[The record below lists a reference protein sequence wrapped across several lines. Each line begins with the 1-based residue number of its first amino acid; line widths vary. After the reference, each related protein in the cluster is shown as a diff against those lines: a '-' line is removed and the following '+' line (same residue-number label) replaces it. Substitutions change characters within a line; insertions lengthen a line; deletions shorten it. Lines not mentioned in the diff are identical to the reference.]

1 MNLKKKKIL
10 AAKTLQ
16 VGKERIRFDSLHL
29 AEIKDAISKQDI
41 RDLFNQGIISIK
53 EIKGRKA
60 IEKRKNRRRFGSIRK
75 RTIRGKTLYII
86 LTRKL
91 RVYLFELRKKNKISP
106 DLYNKIR
113 KEIKAS
119 IFKSKSHLKERIES
133 EKK

>member
-16 VGKERIRFDSLHL
+16 VGNERIRFDPLHL

-41 RDLFNQGIISIK
+41 RDLFNQGIISVK

-60 IEKRKNRRRFGSIRK
+60 VKKRKNRRRFGSIRK
-75 RTIRGKTLYII
+75 RTIRGKTLYVI

-91 RVYLFELRKKNKISP
+91 RAYLFELRKKNKISP